1 MRRRVRC
8 LLAVSAL
15 ALGAAACGD
24 DSGST
29 AAPPTS
35 KAPRTT
41 EARRP
46 STTVTTSTEK
56 ERPSAPQADPAPVEP
71 PATTTT
77 EPEPDPG
84 YDRPDWL
91 GSRPLPLRPD
101 GLGEIQPTPPEL
113 VDRQLATPDH
123 LPRPPSKE
131 FAASIEPVPDEVA
144 ARSTW
149 EAACPVTLDELR
161 YVRVAFWGFD
171 GLHHTGELL
180 VHRDV
185 AEQIVQVFARLH
197 DARFP
202 VEEMRITRRDELD
215 AHPTGDGNN
224 TGSFVCRPTVGSSSW
239 SQHAYGLA
247 LDLNP
252 FHNPLDRDDIVIPEL
267 ASAYLDRTDVRP
279 GMILAGDAVTQ
290 AFAEIGWG
298 WGGDWSSSK
307 DWMHFSQ
314 SGT

>member
-1 MRRRVRC
+1 MRRPLRC
-8 LLAVSAL
+8 LAAL
-15 ALGAAACGD
+15 ALLVAVAACGD
-24 DSGST
+24 DGGQRT
-29 AAPPTS
+29 AAPATTPPATHR
-35 KAPRTT
+35 PRSSTT
-41 EARRP
+41 TTTRAEPDRP
-46 STTVTTSTEK
+46 SS
-56 ERPSAPQADPAPVEP
+56 PDADPAPVDP
-71 PATTTT
+71 PTTTTT
-77 EPEPDPG
+77 EPEPAPR

-91 GSRPLPLRPD
+91 GTRPLPLRPD
-101 GLGEIQPTPPEL
+101 GLGEIQPTPAEL
-113 VDRQLATPDH
+113 VDRQLATPET
-123 LPRPPSKE
+123 LPPPPSDR
-131 FAASIEPVPDEVA
+131 FASSIEPVPADVA

-149 EAACPVTLDELR
+149 EEACPVRLDELR

-171 GLHHTGELL
+171 QLHHTGELL

-185 AEQIVQVFARLH
+185 AEQIVQVFADLH
-197 DARFP
+197 EARFP
-202 VEEMRITRRDELD
+202 IEEMRITRRDELD

-267 ASAYLDRTDVRP
+267 ASAYLDRSDIRP
-279 GMILAGDAVTQ
+279 GMIVAGDAVTQ
-290 AFAEIGWG
+290 AFARIGWG